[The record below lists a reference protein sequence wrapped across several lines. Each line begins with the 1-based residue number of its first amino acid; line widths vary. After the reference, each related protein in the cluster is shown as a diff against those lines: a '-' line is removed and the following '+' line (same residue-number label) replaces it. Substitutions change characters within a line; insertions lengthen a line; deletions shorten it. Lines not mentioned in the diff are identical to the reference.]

1 MAPADDATSHFQ
13 EGFVNDCEALEADS
27 QSLEVVQPRDGSLDN
42 PTRLAKTAA
51 VRLAAA
57 SNLGGDADG
66 VQGLAVLVV
75 VVAAITLNDVRFRQG
90 ATALASN
97 RRNRLDQWQQLGNV
111 VAVGAREYQRQWNAL
126 GVGQDVVL

>member
-1 MAPADDATSHFQ
+1 M
-13 EGFVNDCEALEADS
+13 NDCEALEADS
-27 QSLEVVQPRDGSLDN
+27 QSLEVMQPRDGSLDN

-51 VRLAAA
+51 VRFAAT

-75 VVAAITLNDVRFRQG
+75 VVAAITLNDVRFGQG
-90 ATALASN
+90 APPLAAD
-97 RRNRLDQWQQLGNV
+97 RGNRLDQWQQLGNV

-126 GVGQDVVL
+126 SVGQDVVL